1 MKKIYVLFVILL
13 AATFLLTACSP
24 KASQPANLYEKI
36 KQAGKIVVGTSAD
49 YAPFESKD
57 DQGNFVG
64 YDMDLIREI
73 GKRMGV
79 QVEITDMGFDALL
92 TALQEKKLDAVIAS
106 MSATPERE
114 QQVDF
119 TNPYFN
125 STQTLTGKAGSTITL
140 TDPKDMAKYKV
151 GVQTGTIEDTW
162 ITDELVK
169 KGLMPEANVLRYE
182 RADQA
187 ALDLQAG
194 RIDLAF
200 LDTDPSLQL
209 VSKMGLVVVY
219 TGDIAQQPGAAIA
232 VPKGETQLKDEMN
245 KILAT
250 LNQEGFLKSLSD
262 KWNVK

>member
-1 MKKIYVLFVILL
+1 MKTSYKVLVILL
-13 AATFLLTACSP
+13 AAAFILAACSP
-24 KASQPANLYEKI
+24 KASEPANLYDKI
-36 KQAGKIVVGTSAD
+36 KKDGKMVVGTSAD

-79 QVEITDMGFDALL
+79 KVEIVDMGFDALI
-92 TALQEKKLDAVIAS
+92 TALQENKLNAVIAS

-114 QQVDF
+114 QKVDF
-119 TNPYFN
+119 TTSYFN
-125 STQTLTGKAGSTITL
+125 STQTLLGVSGSPIKI

-169 KGLMPEANVLRYE
+169 KNLMPDANVSRYE

-194 RIDLAF
+194 RIDLTF

-219 TGDIAQQPGAAIA
+219 TGDIVDVPGAAIA
-232 VPKGETQLKDEMN
+232 LPKGETKLKDEMN
-245 KILAT
+245 KIIADLDK
-250 LNQEGFLKSLSD
+250 EGFLKGLSD